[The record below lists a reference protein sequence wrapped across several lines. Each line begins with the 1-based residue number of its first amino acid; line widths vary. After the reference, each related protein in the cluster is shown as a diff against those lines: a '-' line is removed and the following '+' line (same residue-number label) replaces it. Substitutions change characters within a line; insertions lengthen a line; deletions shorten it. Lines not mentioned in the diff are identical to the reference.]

1 MYRVYRDKKT
11 EGRKSNQAESTQR
24 NQGTAFIHTKPASQ
38 PASQPASSAQLALL
52 TLIPF
57 QHVRISVRHFP
68 PYAHTYRRRRHG
80 HRRTP
85 APPSNT
91 HHPPTYLC
99 ATSDYFRG
107 LTSHR
112 QAGRAGNVVKT
123 RHGSLCSCATT
134 AAAVPS
140 YPTSTRTRTASLQQ
154 WARQPCRTTD
164 APPASTASVASDCHT
179 RPAYAPVL
187 GDAAASIWVRL
198 ERRPGAVSFMR
209 LAEPLIGAR
218 SNR

>member
-1 MYRVYRDKKT
+1 VSIETRRRRGERVIRPRARS
-11 EGRKSNQAESTQR
+11 E
-24 NQGTAFIHTKPASQ
+24 TKARLLYIRSQ

-140 YPTSTRTRTASLQQ
+140 YPTSTRTHAPHLATVG
-154 WARQPCRTTD
+154 
-164 APPASTASVASDCHT
+164 PPALSHDRRAACFHGFCCVRLPHTARICA
-179 RPAYAPVL
+179 RL

-198 ERRPGAVSFMR
+198 ERRPGTVSFMR
-209 LAEPLIGAR
+209 LAEP
-218 SNR
+218 NR